1 VLEQKPCN
9 VRDAI
14 CILRRLLRP
23 EELEV
28 VKHSRKCDLA
38 RFHFNHGEYIRNLW
52 VHRGGSPLTRRIMA
66 AGGSVGNG
74 DDFSQL
80 IMEALWHDLN
90 DEPYQLEAS
99 AHYQRI
105 MQTGNSVLA
114 GELWAANDA

>member
-1 VLEQKPCN
+1 MLEDKPCN
-9 VRDAI
+9 VRDAV

-23 EELEV
+23 EELNV
-28 VKHSRKCDLA
+28 VKHSSRGELA

-52 VHRGGSPLTRRIMA
+52 VHRGGSPLTHRITA

-90 DEPYQLEAS
+90 DKPFDLES
-99 AHYQRI
+99 SPHYQRI
-105 MQTGNSVLA
+105 MQTGNHVLA
-114 GELWAANDA
+114 GELWAAQ